1 MKILNGISVVHSWM
15 TRQVDCEIL
24 ADVSKDNGAVIALKT
39 GWAPGQLWTFM
50 KKKNSCFSWNRA
62 TKFSFIHLVPRLLTL
77 LIN

>member
-50 KKKNSCFSWNRA
+50 KKKFLLFLESSHEI
-62 TKFSFIHLVPRLLTL
+62 FIYPSRTAALNV
-77 LIN
+77 IN